1 MATTLPPINKNKNQN
16 NGRSRRSSE
25 YAGFSQTSFK
35 TEPDKLP
42 IEKINDLRSELP
54 LLKKHDIAKFRNSY
68 NHNLCLDMLTDGFH
82 MSFCEL
88 IMLIRQQVEE
98 RDAAGPESFLWTR
111 PLIRDQAS
119 KLDTLKLLLTKA
131 EQASRLENIEE
142 EYRARFEL
150 AQSFRKD
157 PNDQWLVEHFFGT
170 CLEVAK
176 KQGKET
182 QMLAEGHCNV
192 GLFLQNNKNHKE
204 AVKHF
209 EAYHKLAKNH
219 RHWKR
224 FDNMTFYKDSC
235 VKLYHIYTIFG
246 LELGRSNDDEDKTA
260 SLTMLTEALEMAKNS
275 GDKKL
280 EGEAS
285 YTLGLAYQ
293 KANKLDTAQSLLLN
307 FYESCQGDSNS
318 EGIGRACDA
327 IAKIYARQG
336 NKEKSV
342 EFLKRFVELTEKT
355 GLEKEYCL
363 ACHNLGNV
371 CNSVGNYDEATEYFS
386 KAYNISRALNDQEST
401 NTNRV
406 QYGIAMAH
414 RMMGKFA
421 NHIVVGDSTCMVRLL
436 DWKSVRTDEFNKQIP
451 DTAPGAAYHT
461 LLPPPVDP
469 NMKRLEI
476 IIDGVSEEEVDI
488 NFKDEGEELPSNVVS
503 AE

>member
-1 MATTLPPINKNKNQN
+1 MQKMTTLPPINKNNNQIDRSN
-16 NGRSRRSSE
+16 APSPRHSMAAIRSR
-25 YAGFSQTSFK
+25 
-35 TEPDKLP
+35 
-42 IEKINDLRSELP
+42 DLRSELP
-54 LLKKHDIAKFRNSY
+54 ILKKQDIAKFRNTY
-68 NHNLCLDMLTDGFH
+68 NHNLCLDMLTEGYH

-88 IMLIRQQVEE
+88 VKLIRQQTE
-98 RDAAGPESFLWTR
+98 RREAAGPESYLWTQ
-111 PLIRDQAS
+111 PLIKDQAP

-131 EQASRLENIEE
+131 EYANRLENIEE
-142 EYRARFEL
+142 EYKARFEL
-150 AQSFRKD
+150 AQSFTSD
-157 PNDQWLVEHFFGT
+157 PHDQWLVEHLFNT

-176 KQGKET
+176 KKGRET

-192 GLFLQNNKNHKE
+192 GLCFQNNRNHKE
-204 AVKHF
+204 AIKHF
-209 EAYHKLAKNH
+209 EAYHKLAKNNK
-219 RHWKR
+219 HWTRIDKV
-224 FDNMTFYKDSC
+224 TLYKDSC
-235 VKLYHIYTIFG
+235 IKLYSIYTIFG
-246 LELGRSNDDEDKTA
+246 LELDKSGDEEDKKA
-260 SLTMLTEALEMAKNS
+260 SLSLLTDALVMAKNS
-275 GDKKL
+275 EDKKL

-293 KANKLDTAQSLLLN
+293 KVNQLEKAQSLLFN
-307 FYESCQGDSNS
+307 FYQSCQGDSNS

-355 GLEKEYCL
+355 GLENEYCL

-401 NTNRV
+401 NINRV

-421 NHIVVGDSTCMVRLL
+421 NHIVVSDSTCMGRLL

-451 DTAPGAAYHT
+451 DTAPGAAYHA
-461 LLPPPVDP
+461 LVPPPPAPEVEYTVTDDADSKAD
-469 NMKRLEI
+469 NSF
-476 IIDGVSEEEVDI
+476 IDET
-488 NFKDEGEELPSNVVS
+488 DELQDATGTE
-503 AE
+503 